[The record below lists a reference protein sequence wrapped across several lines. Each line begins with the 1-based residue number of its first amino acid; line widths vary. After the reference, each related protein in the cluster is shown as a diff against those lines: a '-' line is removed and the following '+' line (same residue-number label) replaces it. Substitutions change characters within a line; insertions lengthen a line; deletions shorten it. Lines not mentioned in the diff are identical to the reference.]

1 MELLLWRWSTIVQI
15 SSGVIIAL
23 FFLSLAS
30 ATRRVELKPWVFAWL
45 ANLFALVV
53 TVIYWFFQ
61 PQSAWVF
68 GITSAGYIFF
78 KSLFVLCLLIGLR
91 RYLEGSHFLSL
102 RYRQAF
108 YWAGGTG
115 LLGAALV
122 PNIPWL
128 GVLQCVVIA
137 LGLYTAT
144 WLAIKCRSNV
154 LTWLTVGFA
163 TRATLAVIEGVS
175 YSFSALNPES
185 SNQTVNYILAAHS
198 SFDSAAEWLIA
209 LGCVL
214 ALYRTIQNELS
225 ATCDNL
231 VKVKDELQELVDL
244 DPLTGLSNRRSLRAI
259 LERASSDQ
267 GATILFF
274 DLDNFKQINDRY
286 GHKVGDECLQRF
298 ADALRFQ
305 FRPDDHLVRY
315 AGDEF
320 VVVADKVSP
329 EELAPRV
336 ELTRQQVA
344 ARQGNNPG
352 IQFSVG
358 IAYLAPGGEPEK
370 AIHQADREM
379 YLQKGS

>member
-1 MELLLWRWSTIVQI
+1 LELLLWRWSTIVQI